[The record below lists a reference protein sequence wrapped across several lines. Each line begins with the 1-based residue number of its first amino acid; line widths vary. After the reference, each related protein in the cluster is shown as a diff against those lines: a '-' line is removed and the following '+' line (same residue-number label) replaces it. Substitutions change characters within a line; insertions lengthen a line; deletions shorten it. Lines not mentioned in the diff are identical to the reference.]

1 MKAWFESLQ
10 ARERKFVILAV
21 LAIAFSVVYFGIWR
35 PLDRH
40 HNQLESNVQMWKS
53 AVAEL
58 RPLKSQLQN
67 ASSHAPAGQNESL
80 VVVVDNTLRQRGL
93 YSSLQRSQP
102 VAQNGI
108 RVEFENA
115 AFDDLV
121 LWLGDLGGSY
131 GLHLQSGSFS
141 QNTAGT
147 AGRVNATV
155 TLER

>member
-1 MKAWFESLQ
+1 MMAWFESLQ
-10 ARERKFVILAV
+10 SREKRFV
-21 LAIAFSVVYFGIWR
+21 LAAVGTVTIALLYFGIWR
-35 PLDRH
+35 PLDRNH
-40 HNQLESNVQMWKS
+40 RDLESSVQVWKS
-53 AVAEL
+53 ATAEI
-58 RPLKSQLQN
+58 RPLRTTLQN
-67 ASSHAPAGQNESL
+67 AGVRTTSGGNDSL
-80 VVVVDNTLRQRGL
+80 VVIVDNTLRQRGL

-108 RVEFENA
+108 RVEFDNA

-121 LWLGDLGGSY
+121 LWLGDLGQTY

-141 QNTAGT
+141 RNASGT

>member
-67 ASSHAPAGQNESL
+67 ASSRAPAGQNESL

>member
-1 MKAWFESLQ
+1 MRSWFESLQ
-10 ARERKFVILAV
+10 AREKKFVIAAFIAV
-21 LAIAFSVVYFGIWR
+21 AFAILYLGIWR
-35 PLDRH
+35 PLDRNH
-40 HNQLESNVQMWKS
+40 RQLETSVQTWRS
-53 AVAEL
+53 AIADL
-58 RPLKSQLQN
+58 RPLRSQLQ
-67 ASSHAPAGQNESL
+67 SSSPRATTNRNESL
-80 VVVVDNTLRQRGL
+80 VVIVDNTLRQRGL

-121 LWLGDLGGSY
+121 LWLGDLGQSY

-141 QNTAGT
+141 RNTAGT

-155 TLER
+155 TVER